1 MSGCLYSSPLCG
13 QHFLR
18 RLLNTRSWL
27 AATYDGVDHD
37 LLAFLKEGSM
47 FKFNGKCFAVIELYP
62 RAKDVEFDTIST
74 AVPSSLG
81 S

>member
-1 MSGCLYSSPLCG
+1 MSGCLQLSVVRATISTQAPQYS
-13 QHFLR
+13 
-18 RLLNTRSWL
+18 SWL
-27 AATYDGVDHD
+27 AATYDGVD
-37 LLAFLKEGSM
+37 LLEHSLKPGSM

-74 AVPSSLG
+74 AVPSRLG